1 MRLAML
7 PGTVCPDTAMPSLTR
22 KSQTNRAQRRDE
34 IRNRLLQA
42 VERMLAEGESYTELS
57 VERMVSEANI
67 SRSTFYVYF
76 EDKGDLLRAWFGE
89 INEELAESAAKWWEL
104 GAGAKRDDLRSALAG
119 IVHTYR
125 PHVALMAALYDAS
138 AYDTNV
144 RELVDEMVATN
155 IAGLR
160 KHMKLGQKE
169 GFIDDTLPP
178 AETASWLTLMAERG
192 LHQLVRTAS
201 GAELE
206 RLIDAYTGI
215 VWNTLYAPTR
225 R

>member
-1 MRLAML
+1 
-7 PGTVCPDTAMPSLTR
+7 MPSLTR

-57 VERMVSEANI
+57 VERMVSEASI

-104 GAGAKRDDLRSALAG
+104 GAGAKRDDLRSALSG

-125 PHVALMAALYDAS
+125 PHVPLMAALYDAA

-160 KHMKLGQKE
+160 KHMKVGQKG
-169 GFIDDTLPP
+169 GFIDESLPP

-192 LHQLVRTAS
+192 LHQLVHTAS
-201 GAELE
+201 GPELE

-225 R
+225 KR